1 MSKKCIKCGQL
12 IPDEASFCPH
22 CTAVQTEKKE
32 IKPPRR
38 WKKKALIILTILIL
52 SAVVGTVFFMHHKPQ
67 KYEGGA
73 QIVYQ
78 DKDKSYKVLLTF
90 SQEDGVTGHA
100 QGERTDTLSEGMDSA
115 LPCQLYVLDQKTG
128 KLAWEEF
135 TQKVKS

>member
-52 SAVVGTVFFMHHKPQ
+52 SAVVGTVFFMHHKP
-67 KYEGGA
+67 KNTKA
-73 QIVYQ
+73 ARRSFIRI
-78 DKDKSYKVLLTF
+78 KINHIRF
-90 SQEDGVTGHA
+90 
-100 QGERTDTLSEGMDSA
+100 
-115 LPCQLYVLDQKTG
+115 C
-128 KLAWEEF
+128 
-135 TQKVKS
+135 

>member
-1 MSKKCIKCGQL
+1 MSKKCIKCGQK
-12 IPDEASFCPH
+12 DASSGISCPH

-52 SAVVGTVFFMHHKPQ
+52 SAVVGTVFLMHHKPQ

-100 QGERTDTLSEGMDSA
+100 LGKKYQTI
-115 LPCQLYVLDQKTG
+115 CIQTG
-128 KLAWEEF
+128 
-135 TQKVKS
+135 S

>member
-78 DKDKSYKVLLTF
+78 DADCHPKRPSVPC
-90 SQEDGVTGHA
+90 
-100 QGERTDTLSEGMDSA
+100 SA
-115 LPCQLYVLDQKTG
+115 VS
-128 KLAWEEF
+128 
-135 TQKVKS
+135 V